1 MALAGI
7 VISAQ
12 LPEFRVASDRVM
24 LAATAVDGRG
34 RVVQDL
40 KPGEFRVFEDGRQQM
55 LVHFGKAQ
63 TMPARILLLVDASG
77 SMGGTSRTASTR
89 MAVVQ
94 LLAALGPEVS
104 VALASFDHEY
114 RESVPLTRDRDRILA
129 GFDALT
135 RFGSTALHDALD
147 RAARELTTAAVG
159 RRAVVVLT
167 DGVDT
172 SSRKSADEVIE
183 RSRALDVPIYAL
195 SVLSPLDDPGSPLFS
210 GRERPSAPTAGN
222 VTLARYA
229 ALSGGAAFVVSDFGS
244 LRDAAHRIASELG
257 HQYLL
262 GYDPPQGPPRFRR
275 VEVRSTRKGISV
287 RTRSGY
293 LPTPSS
299 SGSGGASH
307 AIERRFS

>member
-1 MALAGI
+1 MVAIAGWLPW
-7 VISAQ
+7 AQ

-24 LAATAVDGRG
+24 LAATAVDERG
-34 RVVQDL
+34 RVVEDL

-55 LVHFGKAQ
+55 LVHFGKARA
-63 TMPARILLLVDASG
+63 TPARILLLVDASG

-94 LLAALGPEVS
+94 LLAALGPEDA

-114 RESVPLTRDRDRILA
+114 REEVALTRDHDKIMA

-147 RAARELTTAAVG
+147 RASRKLVTAEG

-172 SSRKSADEVIE
+172 ASRASADEVIE
-183 RSRALDVPIYAL
+183 RSRALDVPIYAMT
-195 SVLSPLDDPGSPLFS
+195 VLSPLDDPASPLFS
-210 GRERPSAPTAGN
+210 GRERPAAPTAGN
-222 VTLARYA
+222 LVLARYA
-229 ALSGGAAFVVSDFGS
+229 ALSGGAAFAVSDFGS

-262 GYDPPQGPPRFRR
+262 GYDPPEGPPRFRR
-275 VEVRSTRKGISV
+275 VQVRSTRKGISV

-293 LPTPSS
+293 LPTTSS
-299 SGSGGASH
+299 SRSGGASRPN
-307 AIERRFS
+307 ERRFS